1 MNTVVQANPVDF
13 GLQHPCAR
21 MRDYIE
27 LCKPR
32 VVLLMILTS
41 MVGMA
46 LVNEHR
52 FSWMIF
58 LWGNLGIALLA
69 SSAAAL
75 NHLVDRHLDQLMHR
89 TKNRPIVSGKVSTK
103 NAALFATILCVV
115 GLLVLITR
123 VNWFAALLT
132 LLTLVGY
139 AGIYTLYLKHQ
150 TPQNIVIGGLAGA
163 APPLLGSVAM
173 TGQIHAGAL
182 LLTLIVFVWT
192 PPHFWALAIYR
203 KEEYAKA
210 NVPMLPVTH
219 GVVFTKLNILLYTI
233 LLIAISFLP
242 FAIGMSGWLYF
253 LVVFLLG
260 LRFLQWAVRLMRSD
274 NPRIAMATF
283 RYSITY
289 LMGLFL
295 ALLAD
300 HFI

>member
-103 NAALFATILCVV
+103 NGAIFATILCVV

-132 LLTLVGY
+132 LL
-139 AGIYTLYLKHQ
+139 
-150 TPQNIVIGGLAGA
+150 
-163 APPLLGSVAM
+163 
-173 TGQIHAGAL
+173 
-182 LLTLIVFVWT
+182 
-192 PPHFWALAIYR
+192 
-203 KEEYAKA
+203 
-210 NVPMLPVTH
+210 
-219 GVVFTKLNILLYTI
+219 
-233 LLIAISFLP
+233 
-242 FAIGMSGWLYF
+242 
-253 LVVFLLG
+253 
-260 LRFLQWAVRLMRSD
+260 
-274 NPRIAMATF
+274 
-283 RYSITY
+283 
-289 LMGLFL
+289 
-295 ALLAD
+295 
-300 HFI
+300 